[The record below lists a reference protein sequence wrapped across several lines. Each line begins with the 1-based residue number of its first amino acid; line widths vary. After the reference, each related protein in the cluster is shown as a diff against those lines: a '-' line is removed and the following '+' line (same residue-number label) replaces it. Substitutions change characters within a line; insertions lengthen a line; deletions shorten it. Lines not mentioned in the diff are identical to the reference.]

1 MSGFNKFL
9 ITDEFKEALKD
20 IRKPADLEL
29 ICEDLKICGR
39 KEFSDLLKMRHSYN
53 VAIDKKIKE
62 IEEAKKA
69 SVPVVE
75 KT

>member
-1 MSGFNKFL
+1 LSGFNKF
-9 ITDEFKEALKD
+9 IIDDEFKEALKD

-39 KEFSDLLKMRHSYN
+39 KEYSDLLKMRHSYN

-62 IEEAKKA
+62 IEVAKKA
-69 SVPVVE
+69 AIPVPE